1 LITEPNPSANCFYFS
16 LCMCTM
22 LSNMEVQ
29 LGGQEALLPSILSVV
44 RTENLITEN
53 TCSYYLVARLH

>member
-1 LITEPNPSANCFYFS
+1 
-16 LCMCTM
+16 MCTM